1 MADDLP
7 EKDTLYTGLDAVNQA
22 IESIWNKNATTFSI
36 NLATRSLKLGFET
49 LPSLMSGNGCSTKR
63 DAMSECSLL
72 AGLAISQ
79 TRTALCHSISYPLT
93 LHTSMCHMD

>member
-1 MADDLP
+1 
-7 EKDTLYTGLDAVNQA
+7 V
-22 IESIWNKNATTFSI
+22 NATSFTI
-36 NLATRSLKLGFET
+36 DLATRSLKLGFES
-49 LPSLMSGNGCSTKR
+49 LPDLMNGGNYKTKR

-79 TRTALCHSISYPLT
+79 KRTALCQSISYPLT